1 MTNNKSETTLI
12 QILPEYIN
20 LKNYNPDKINEQT
33 ITIRNNCNIPLLL
46 FLSSSDNNILL
57 LKDSSIKIG
66 KKQKKTI
73 SFIIK
78 DKNFSKNKK
87 ISGKL
92 KKVYIFIKNDLIE
105 EKFEI
110 FLSYY
115 NYDNLVFSEN
125 KSGKN
130 KFINFNSQNKNRFN
144 SQENKGKKII
154 PKNIKKVNLNKI
166 IKSEIKLGYNSN
178 LNNFNFNTVYDN
190 QRLTEAEYINN
201 AVQDLRKQIL
211 NLKQMLEHSQ
221 MKIQKLQ
228 KQKDFYFNELI
239 EEKCASFYIYGNE
252 NNFNIIYNKK
262 HGFDKP
268 KKDIYEY
275 QNILLK
281 NENEKLN
288 KMVNY
293 LEKKLLSY
301 EQDFRN
307 QNNNYNRNKNF
318 IINNYNYN

>member
-1 MTNNKSETTLI
+1 MNNNKIETTLI
-12 QILPEYIN
+12 QIIPEYLN

-46 FLSSSDNNILL
+46 FLSSSDTNILL

-73 SFIIK
+73 SFTIK
-78 DKNFSKNKK
+78 DKNYSKNKK
-87 ISGKL
+87 IAGKP

-110 FLSYY
+110 SLSYY
-115 NYDNLVFSEN
+115 NCDNLVFSEN
-125 KSGKN
+125 KSGNN
-130 KFINFNSQNKNRFN
+130 KFINFNSQKQNRFN
-144 SQENKGKKII
+144 SQENKIKKII
-154 PKNIKKVNLNKI
+154 PKNIQKVNLNKI
-166 IKSEIKLGYNSN
+166 IKNDMNLRNNNK
-178 LNNFNFNTVYDN
+178 LNNFNFNIYDD
-190 QRLTEAEYINN
+190 QRLTETEYINN

-211 NLKQMLEHSQ
+211 YLKQMLEHSQ
-221 MKIQKLQ
+221 MKIQNLQ
-228 KQKDFYFNELI
+228 KQKDYYFNELI
-239 EEKCASFYIYGNE
+239 EENCVSFYIYGNE
-252 NNFNIIYNKK
+252 NNFNIIYNKND
-262 HGFDKP
+262 GFDKSQ
-268 KKDIYEY
+268 KDIYEY

-281 NENEKLN
+281 DENLKLN
-288 KMVNY
+288 KRVNY
-293 LEKKLLSY
+293 LEKKLFSY